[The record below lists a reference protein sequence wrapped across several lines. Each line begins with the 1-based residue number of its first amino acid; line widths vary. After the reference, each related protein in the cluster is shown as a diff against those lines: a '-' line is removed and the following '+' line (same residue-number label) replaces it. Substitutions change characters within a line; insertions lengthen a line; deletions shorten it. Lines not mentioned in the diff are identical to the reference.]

1 MSFIV
6 AIDGPAGTGKGT
18 ITKLIAQELNLLNI
32 DTGAMYRCVAL
43 ESLQKGICSMD
54 SVKEKEKIIEIAKNI
69 NIQMQNK
76 NGEITVFLNGED
88 VSKEIRSQ
96 EVSSFVSPVSSIR
109 RSA

>member
-1 MSFIV
+1 MPFIV

-43 ESLQKGICSMD
+43 QCLKNGIS
-54 SVKEKEKIIEIAKNI
+54 SINSEKEKEQIIEIAKNI
-69 NIQMQNK
+69 NIKMKNK
-76 NGEITVFLNGED
+76 SGEITVFLNGED